1 MARTVVAL
9 ALFASTLAACAAEEP
24 AKPDTQAAAS
34 PPSASVAR
42 APSAQAPVAEASA
55 ARAKAPL
62 AEKKFGAPIT
72 ETTETAL
79 GDIVKSPASFA
90 DKPVRTSGVVQA
102 VCQAAG
108 CWMEIGDGS
117 ERTHV
122 KMAGHAFVVP
132 KHASGHRAVVQGN
145 VKGGEAANE
154 CAHKDG
160 CGGAEK
166 GALAKLEIVATG
178 VEFLD

>member
-1 MARTVVAL
+1 MARTVL
-9 ALFASTLAACAAEEP
+9 AFAVLASSLAACAAEEP
-24 AKPDTQAAAS
+24 AKPDTQVAAA
-34 PPSASVAR
+34 PPS
-42 APSAQAPVAEASA
+42 ASA
-55 ARAKAPL
+55 ARAPVAAASAARTKAPL

-79 GDIVKSPASFA
+79 GDIVKNPASFA
-90 DKPVRTSGVVQA
+90 DKPVRTTGVVQA

-108 CWMEIGDGS
+108 CWMEIGDGG

-145 VKGGEAANE
+145 VKGGDAANE

>member
-1 MARTVVAL
+1 MARTVL
-9 ALFASTLAACAAEEP
+9 AFAVLASSLAACAAEEP
-24 AKPDTQAAAS
+24 AKPDTQLAS
-34 PPSASVAR
+34 APPS
-42 APSAQAPVAEASA
+42 ASA
-55 ARAKAPL
+55 ARAPVAATSAARTVAPL

-79 GDIVKSPASFA
+79 GDIVKNPASFA
-90 DKPVRTSGVVQA
+90 DKPVRTTGVVQA

-132 KHASGHRAVVQGN
+132 KHASGHRAVVQGS
-145 VKGGEAANE
+145 VKGGDAANE

-178 VEFLD
+178 VEFID

>member
-1 MARTVVAL
+1 MRGFAL
-9 ALFASTLAACAAEEP
+9 ALALASSALGLVACAAEEP
-24 AKPDTQAAAS
+24 AKPDTQAAA

-42 APSAQAPVAEASA
+42 APTLQASA

-62 AEKKFGAPIT
+62 AETKFGAPIT
-72 ETTETAL
+72 ETAETAL
-79 GDIVKSPASFA
+79 GDLVRNPAAYA
-90 DKPVRTSGVVQA
+90 DKPLRTSGVVQA

-132 KHASGHRAVVQGN
+132 KHASGHRAVVQGTL
-145 VKGGEAANE
+145 KGGEAQNE
-154 CAHKDG
+154 CGHKDG

-178 VEFLD
+178 VEFID